1 MFSLTILS
9 KTQVTVAQ
17 TKYVYI
23 LYFQKNR
30 YMQVLVIKLNNFLK
44 HILFFCLLSTQ
55 YESVDSK
62 DMDEKVHVY
71 LFFFLK
77 ITFPVTYVAI
87 KMYCKFKNGKLI
99 IYIVDFYINL
109 HCRKCFPWRGQP
121 KGTMGKFQFSPF
133 LCNEILIVVCD
144 EISLNMSYNFDMMV
158 ASA

>member
-1 MFSLTILS
+1 MF
-9 KTQVTVAQ
+9 
-17 TKYVYI
+17 
-23 LYFQKNR
+23 
-30 YMQVLVIKLNNFLK
+30 LNIFF
-44 HILFFCLLSTQ
+44 FFCLLSTQ

-71 LFFFLK
+71 LFFLLK
-77 ITFPVTYVAI
+77 ITFSVTYFAI

>member
-1 MFSLTILS
+1 MKKNLS
-9 KTQVTVAQ
+9 KTQVMVAQ

-30 YMQVLVIKLNNFLK
+30 YMHVLAMKLINVLK
-44 HILFFCLLSTQ
+44 HILLFLPVINTVRECRQQRHGWKGTCLS
-55 YESVDSK
+55 
-62 DMDEKVHVY
+62 
-71 LFFFLK
+71 FFFLK
-77 ITFPVTYVAI
+77 ITFSVTYFAI

-133 LCNEILIVVCD
+133 
-144 EISLNMSYNFDMMV
+144 Y
-158 ASA
+158 ATKY